1 MIYCIIGVRTSAS
14 VVSFA
19 KSKPF
24 TVSRQLSS
32 LIEFHKKV
40 SIDDMLSVDLDID
53 ETDWLVKN
61 KILDKSNIPPIGD
74 FSYYQFLFY
83 YKLPF

>member
-1 MIYCIIGVRTSAS
+1 MIYCIIGVRTSSS

-19 KSKPF
+19 QSKPF
-24 TVSRQLSS
+24 TVSRILSS
-32 LIEFHKKV
+32 LIEFHKNV
-40 SIDDMLSVDLDID
+40 SIDDMLSVDVDID
-53 ETDWLVKN
+53 EVDWLVKN
-61 KILDKSNIPPIGD
+61 KIMDKSYVPPIGD